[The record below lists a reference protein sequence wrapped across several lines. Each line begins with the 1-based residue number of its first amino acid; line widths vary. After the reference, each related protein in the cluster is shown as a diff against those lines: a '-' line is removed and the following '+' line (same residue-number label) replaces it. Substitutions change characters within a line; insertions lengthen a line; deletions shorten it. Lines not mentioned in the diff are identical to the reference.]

1 MEINEKILNI
11 NEIIEYIKEQKSSE
25 QKVVLC
31 QGHFNTVHPGHL
43 RFLEYAK
50 KQGDCLIVAIQGYN
64 YLEEKNKKNFF
75 DEYDRAR
82 GVASLQ
88 KVDKV
93 IIFNDISFLDVIK
106 AVQPD
111 FYVKGEEFSDKT
123 DFIKDEIDLVEKLN
137 GKVVFSSGRVEYSTY
152 DLLND
157 NLLSLSQKKLQKFK
171 EAVARQKIQ
180 PEKLNNYIDS
190 FKDLN
195 ILVIGDTIVDEY
207 IACDALGMS
216 SEAPVINIKE
226 VEKRDFVGGAAV
238 VSRHIKSLGAN
249 CYFVSV
255 IGNDEP
261 ANIVKKELQ
270 QENIKAN
277 LICDNERQTTFKM
290 RYMVGNQKLLRV
302 SRLQEHHINSKIEK
316 QIIDY
321 INLIADDIDGIVI
334 SDFSYGVI
342 TPNLIKNIS
351 KIAELKNI
359 KLFGDSQSSSQIGD
373 ILKFNN
379 FDLITPTE
387 REARIALGDKHSGLE
402 KIGTTL
408 VEKLNLKNLVLTLG
422 ENGFI
427 SYQNI
432 SENEDKFL
440 QTQHFNAL
448 NVNPVD
454 VMGAGDSLLS
464 GLVLGLCAG
473 ANLMEASVIGA
484 GIASIAVS
492 KVGNIPI
499 KLEELKKWIQE
510 TF

>member
-11 NEIIEYIKEQKSSE
+11 NQIIEYIKEQKALG

-50 KQGDCLIVAIQGYN
+50 KQGNCLIVAVQGYN
-64 YLEEKNKKNFF
+64 RLEEKNQKNFF

-88 KVDKV
+88 KVDKA

-106 AVQPD
+106 AVEPNV
-111 FYVKGEEFSDKT
+111 YVKGEEFSDKT
-123 DFIKDEIDLVEKLN
+123 DLIKDEIELVEKLN
-137 GKVVFSSGRVEYSTY
+137 GKVVFSSGHIEYATH

-157 NLLSLSQKKLQKFK
+157 NLLSLSQKKLKEFK
-171 EAVARQKIQ
+171 DALKRQKIQ
-180 PEKLNNYIDS
+180 IEKLSDYVES
-190 FKDLN
+190 FKNLN

-226 VEKRDFVGGAAV
+226 VEKKDFVGGAAV

-255 IGNDEP
+255 TGNDEP
-261 ANIVKKELQ
+261 GNIVRKELD
-270 QENIKAN
+270 QEGIISN

-316 QIIDY
+316 QIMDY
-321 INLIADDIDGIVI
+321 IYSIADNIDGIVI

-342 TPNLIKNIS
+342 TPNLIKDIS
-351 KIAELKNI
+351 EIAKLKNI

-402 KIGTTL
+402 KIGTT
-408 VEKLNLKNLVLTLG
+408 VIEKLNIKNLVLTLG

-473 ANLMEASVIGA
+473 ANLMEASVLGA
-484 GIASIAVS
+484 GIASVAVS
-492 KVGNIPI
+492 KMGNIPV
-499 KLEELKKWIQE
+499 KQEELMLWIKN
-510 TF
+510 F

>member
-11 NEIIEYIKEQKSSE
+11 NEIIEYIKSQKALGLR
-25 QKVVLC
+25 VVLC
-31 QGHFNTVHPGHL
+31 QGHFNTIHPGHL
-43 RFLEYAK
+43 RFLEYAQ

-82 GVASLQ
+82 GIASLQ

-106 AVQPD
+106 AVKPD
-111 FYVKGEEFSDKT
+111 VYVKGEEFSDKT
-123 DFIKDEIDLVEKLN
+123 DLIKDEIELVEKLN
-137 GKVVFSSGRVEYSTY
+137 GKVVFSSGNIKYSSY
-152 DLLND
+152 DLLNE
-157 NLLSLSQKKLQKFK
+157 NVSSVSQKKLQEFK
-171 EAVARQKIQ
+171 EAVKRQKIQ
-180 PEKLNNYIDS
+180 IKKIYDYLES
-190 FKDLN
+190 FKNLN
-195 ILVIGDTIVDEY
+195 ILVIGDTIIDEY
-207 IACDALGMS
+207 IACDAMGMS

-226 VEKRDFVGGAAV
+226 IEKKDFVGGAAV
-238 VSRHIKSLGAN
+238 VSRHIKSLEAN

-261 ANIVKKELQ
+261 GNIVKKELEQ
-270 QENIKAN
+270 KGIKAN
-277 LICDNERQTTFKM
+277 LICDTERQTTFKM

-302 SRLQEHHINSKIEK
+302 SRLQEHHINSKIEE
-316 QIIDY
+316 QIINY
-321 INLIADDIDGIVI
+321 IESIADNIDGIVI

-342 TPNLIKNIS
+342 TPTLIKSIS
-351 KIAELKNI
+351 KIAKSKNI

-373 ILKFNN
+373 ILKFDK

-387 REARIALGDKHSGLE
+387 REARIALGDKQSGIE

-432 SENEDKFL
+432 NEKEDKFL

-473 ANLMEASVIGA
+473 ANLMEASIIGA

-499 KLEELKKWIQE
+499 KMEELKKWIQE

>member
-1 MEINEKILNI
+1 METNEKILNI
-11 NEIIEYIKEQKSSE
+11 NDISEYAQVQKNAG
-25 QKVVLC
+25 KRVCLC
-31 QGHFNTVHPGHL
+31 QGHFNTIHPGHL

-64 YLEEKNKKNFF
+64 YLEDNNKKNFF
-75 DEYDRAR
+75 DESDRAR
-82 GVASLQ
+82 GVAALQ

-93 IIFNDISFLDVIK
+93 IIFNEISFLDVVK
-106 AVQPD
+106 ATKPD
-111 FYVKGEEFSDKT
+111 FYIKGEEFSEKT
-123 DFIKDEIDLVEKLN
+123 DLIKNELELVESLG
-137 GKVVFSSGRVEYSTY
+137 GKIVFSSGTIKYSNY
-152 DLLND
+152 ELLND
-157 NLLSLSQKKLQKFK
+157 NASTLAQKQQHKFK
-171 EAVARQKIQ
+171 EALKRQKVEIN
-180 PEKLNNYIDS
+180 KINNYIKT

-226 VEKRDFVGGAAV
+226 VEKKDFVGGAAV
-238 VSRHIKSLGAN
+238 VSRHVKSLGAN

-255 IGNDEP
+255 IGDDEP
-261 ANIVKKELQ
+261 AKIVKKEL
-270 QENIKAN
+270 EKEKITAN
-277 LICDNERQTTFKM
+277 LICDNERQTTFKI

-302 SRLQEHHINSKIEK
+302 SRLQEHHINTKLEN
-316 QIIDY
+316 QILDY
-321 INLIADDIDGIVI
+321 ITGIADKLDGIII

-342 TPNLIKNIS
+342 TPRLIEKLCETAKAN
-351 KIAELKNI
+351 NI

-373 ILKFNN
+373 ILKFYN

-387 REARIALGDKHSGLE
+387 REARLALGDKYSGVE
-402 KIGTTL
+402 KISTTL
-408 VEKLNLKNLVLTLG
+408 IEKLNLKNLVLTLG

-427 SYQNI
+427 SYQTLN
-432 SENEDKFL
+432 ENNGKFL
-440 QTQHFNAL
+440 KTQHFDAL
-448 NVNPVD
+448 NINPVD

-464 GLVLGLCAG
+464 GTALALCAG

-499 KLEELKKWIQE
+499 KTEELEQWIKE
-510 TF
+510 IL

>member
-11 NEIIEYIKEQKSSE
+11 NELTEYIKKQKDSGL
-25 QKVVLC
+25 KIILC
-31 QGHFNTVHPGHL
+31 QGHFNTIHPGHL

-50 KQGDCLIVAIQGYN
+50 KQGDCLIVAVQGYN
-64 YLEEKNKKNFF
+64 HLEEKNKKNFF

-82 GVASLQ
+82 SVASLQ
-88 KVDKV
+88 KVDRA

-106 AVQPD
+106 AVAPNIC
-111 FYVKGEEFSDKT
+111 VKGEEFSDKI
-123 DFIKDEIDLVEKLN
+123 DLIKDEIDLVEKLN
-137 GKVVFSSGRVEYSTY
+137 GKVIFSSGHIEYSTY
-152 DLLND
+152 ALLND
-157 NLLSLSQKKLQKFK
+157 NLFNLSQKKLTKFK
-171 EAVARQKIQ
+171 EAIKRQKV
-180 PEKLNNYIDS
+180 EVNKLINYIES
-190 FKDLN
+190 FKKLN
-195 ILVIGDTIVDEY
+195 ILVVGDTIVDEY
-207 IACDALGMS
+207 IACDAMGMS

-226 VEKRDFVGGAAV
+226 VEKKSFIGGAAI
-238 VSRHIKSLGAN
+238 VSRHIKSLGGN

-261 ANIVKKELQ
+261 GNLVQKELL
-270 QENIKAN
+270 QEGIKTN

-302 SRLQEHHINSKIEK
+302 SRLQEHHINFKIEK

-321 INLIADDIDGIVI
+321 INSIADNIDGIII

-342 TPNLIKNIS
+342 TPGLIKSILAIT
-351 KIAELKNI
+351 KLKNI

-387 REARIALGDKHSGLE
+387 REARIALGDKHNGLE

-432 SENEDKFL
+432 HEDDSEFL
-440 QTQHFNAL
+440 KTQHFNAL

-464 GLVLGLCAG
+464 GLALALCAG
-473 ANLMEASVIGA
+473 ADLMEASSISA

-499 KLEELKKWIQE
+499 KMDELKKWIQE

>member
-1 MEINEKILNI
+1 M
-11 NEIIEYIKEQKSSE
+11 
-25 QKVVLC
+25 VLC

-50 KQGDCLIVAIQGYN
+50 KQGDCLIVAVQGYN
-64 YLEEKNKKNFF
+64 HLEEINKKNFF

-93 IIFNDISFLDVIK
+93 IIFNEISFLDVIK
-106 AVQPD
+106 AVEPNI
-111 FYVKGEEFSDKT
+111 YVKGEEFSDKI
-123 DFIKDEIDLVEKLN
+123 DLIKDEIELVEKLN
-137 GKVVFSSGRVEYSTY
+137 GKVVFNSGNIKYSTN

-157 NLLSLSQKKLQKFK
+157 NFLNLSQKKLQKFK
-171 EAVARQKIQ
+171 EAIKRQQIQ
-180 PEKLNNYIDS
+180 PEKLKNYIES
-190 FKDLN
+190 FKNLN

-226 VEKRDFVGGAAV
+226 VEKKDFVGGAAV

-249 CYFVSV
+249 CHFVSV

-261 ANIVKKELQ
+261 GNIVKKELSH
-270 QENIKAN
+270 EGITAN
-277 LICDNERQTTFKM
+277 LIYDNERQTTFKM

-302 SRLQEHHINSKIEK
+302 SRLQEHHINSKIEN

-321 INLIADDIDGIVI
+321 INLIADNIDGIVI

-359 KLFGDSQSSSQIGD
+359 RLFGDSQSSSQIGD

-387 REARIALGDKHSGLE
+387 REARIALGDKYSGLE

-427 SYQNI
+427 SYQNNF
-432 SENEDKFL
+432 EKEDKFL

-448 NVNPVD
+448 NVNPID

-464 GLVLGLCAG
+464 GLVLGLCSG
-473 ANLMEASVIGA
+473 ASLMEASVISA
-484 GIASIAVS
+484 GIAYIAVS
-492 KVGNIPI
+492 KVGNIPVNQ
-499 KLEELKKWIQE
+499 EELVQWIKN
-510 TF
+510 F